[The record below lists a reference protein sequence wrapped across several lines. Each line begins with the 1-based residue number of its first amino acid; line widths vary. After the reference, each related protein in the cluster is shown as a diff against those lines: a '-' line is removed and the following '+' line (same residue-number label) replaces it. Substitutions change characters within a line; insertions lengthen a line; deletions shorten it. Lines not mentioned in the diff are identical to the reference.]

1 MQPLVSG
8 VTGEAYIGQY
18 SRYHEIVGYLHD
30 KDKHFTEWKAID
42 DSWIE
47 FPEECEN
54 LIRCNPDTGIT
65 DIEISQ
71 LESLLVL

>member
-30 KDKHFTEWKAID
+30 RNKHFAEWMAID
-42 DSWIE
+42 DAWVE
-47 FPEECEN
+47 FPKYCEN
-54 LIRCNPDTGIT
+54 LIRCNPNTGIT
-65 DIEISQ
+65 DQEVK
-71 LESLLVL
+71 LLIDWLK